1 LSAHAKAVAK
11 LSISSAVAII
21 SQIAK
26 GKIGAVVLGPA
37 GMGVLSQLKYLW
49 NLLHFLFG
57 LGFYN
62 GLVRHVAEA
71 NANHDPK
78 RVREQ
83 ISTLLCIISVIC
95 LTGSLVAMLCAE
107 SISLLLFPN
116 DDHTSLVL
124 IILLAVP
131 LAVTARMYKGILS
144 AYKNVQGIVASQV
157 TADALS
163 VATFGFLTYSYGVRG
178 AAIALV
184 VYHATRATLNITIAC
199 RSHGAGQVIPRMSEF
214 TVSIV
219 GENLSFSA
227 VSLIIMPTSILTSI
241 VVSRWIIAAY
251 GTTANGVFAAAWLVS
266 SVYLRILYESASSYF
281 LPVLASSKSNVD
293 LSTQLD
299 KALRLYMLLV
309 PPIVIVLVTTGE
321 LVISLIFSRDFSQ
334 SGELLV
340 WLLPAD
346 LLRIISETLGLSMLA
361 HKRLKAYLFSYLCWA
376 ATYLLISQLALADY
390 GLSGICYA
398 YAGSHTLYALLQLGL
413 AGTLFGYRPDSG
425 ASRIIVRGVLC
436 SIVAAFL
443 TTQFPTIFARL
454 ATLFCVLGFWTLQSM
469 REPEAIQL
477 LQFIRRKF
485 AGVKPKT

>member
-1 LSAHAKAVAK
+1 MSAHAKAVAK
-11 LSISSAVAII
+11 LSISSAVAIV

-71 NANHDPK
+71 NANNDPK

-95 LTGSLVAMLCAE
+95 LTGSLVAMFCAE

-116 DDHTSLVL
+116 DDHTGLVL
-124 IILLAVP
+124 IVLLAVP

-144 AYKNVQGIVASQV
+144 AYKNVQGIVVSQV

-163 VATFGFLTYSYGVRG
+163 VVTFGILTYSHGVSG

-184 VYHATRATLNITIAC
+184 VYHATRAILNVTIAC
-199 RSHGAGQVIPRMSEF
+199 RSHGARHVIPRMANF
-214 TVSIV
+214 SISII

-227 VSLIIMPTSILTSI
+227 VSMIIMPTSILTSI
-241 VVSRWIIAAY
+241 LVSRWIIAAY

-266 SVYLRILYESASSYF
+266 SVYLRILYESASSYL

-293 LSTQLD
+293 LNIQLD

-309 PPIVIVLVTTGE
+309 PPVVILLVTTGE
-321 LVISLIFSRDFSQ
+321 LAISAMFSRDFSQ

-346 LLRIISETLGLSMLA
+346 LLRIISETIGLSMLA
-361 HKRLKAYLFSYLCWA
+361 NNRLKAYLFPYLCRA
-376 ATYLLISQLALADY
+376 ATYLLLSQFTLIEH

-398 YAGSHTLYALLQLGL
+398 YAGSHTLYVLLQLGF
-413 AGTLFGYRPDSG
+413 ARRLFGYWPSSR
-425 ASRIIVRGVLC
+425 ASRIIIRGILC
-436 SIVAAFL
+436 SLVAAFL
-443 TTQFPTIFARL
+443 TTQFPTIIARL

-485 AGVKPKT
+485 AGTKPKT